1 MNTQPQIGEQRL
13 NSTQLLIEASSI
25 GDANEVKRL
34 IPVSDPKANDS
45 RALRYAAYNG
55 HSECVKLL
63 IPVSDPKANDS
74 EALRM
79 AARNGH
85 IECVKLLLPV
95 SDCNHVIQQLQ
106 KENIDVTELKQC
118 IEEYEALQQQERLN
132 NTLVETIGTK
142 NNLVKRKM

>member
-1 MNTQPQIGEQRL
+1 MNTQLTKKDIEY
-13 NSTQLLIEASSI
+13 NTNLLIEANKN
-25 GDANEVKRL
+25 DDVEAVQRL
-34 IPVSDPKANDS
+34 IPVSDPKADNS
-45 RALRYAAYNG
+45 HALRWAAFYG
-55 HSECVKLL
+55 HTEIVKLL
-63 IPVSDPKANDS
+63 ISVSDPKANDS